1 MRKLYLTTTTA
12 FWAIVAG
19 ILDRQ
24 PLGTTCPTA
33 RRRILIR
40 S

>member
-1 MRKLYLTTTTA
+1 MRKLYDDYYRVLGDCS
-12 FWAIVAG
+12 G